1 MRFPLI
7 RHSVPLS
14 PFRGSA
20 KLRMRRGMT
29 LLELTVVILV
39 LLSLITILFIGAR
52 GWKRG
57 SDRALCIVNIQ
68 NIQKGVRGYSNLY
81 DIEPGATVTGLRSK
95 VIGMGRFVESVPTCG
110 RAGLTASARP
120 AARMS
125 FHRSAS
131 STCGATSRS
140 STNTCRWSTRTGE
153 IRDHVGCQRPVLV
166 LFSPH
171 HFLSPL
177 PDF

>member
-7 RHSVPLS
+7 RHSVPLA

-95 VIGMGRFVESVPTCG
+95 VIGMGRFVESVPTCF
-110 RAGLTASARP
+110 AGGTY
-120 AARMS
+120 S
-125 FHRSAS
+125 F
-131 STCGATSRS
+131 GATS
-140 STNTCRWSTRTGE
+140 GE
-153 IRDHVGCQRPVLV
+153 DIIPQIGELYMRCDLQIVDEHVPVEH
-166 LFSPH
+166 SNW
-171 HFLSPL
+171 
-177 PDF
+177 